1 MNKAKAPKP
10 SKPAQKRA
18 KKKKDHWWSWPWFA
32 STKKKDHW
40 WSWPWFVS
48 TWSRVVLAVGIL
60 FAAISGIVLIDA
72 YYKFSRMIDR
82 KISGEVFQNT
92 AKVYASPMVLFP
104 GQSIRPW
111 DITNYLKKV
120 GYSEKGKGQGRLG
133 EYSYSKRSLEITPL
147 PGSHYG
153 SSDASVRIAFNEKSI
168 ARINSP
174 AVKTDLTSYEVE
186 PQLITNLFD
195 KTREKRRLIQYDDI
209 PKVLRDAVLAIE
221 DRRFFEHQG
230 IDPIGMMRAAF
241 VDVTGR
247 GITQGASTITQQLVR
262 SFWLSPERKVL
273 RKAKEI
279 YMAFILENRL
289 DKKQIF
295 TLYAND
301 VYLGQRGSFSINGFG
316 EAATSYF
323 NKDIKNLTIPEAAL
337 LAGII
342 QAPSRYN
349 PTRNPDRALQ
359 RRNVVMQ
366 SMLETGSIS
375 KEQYQQASKTPLN
388 LAPISMDVSD
398 APYFVDLV
406 KDRMLEKYPE
416 SVLLSQQ
423 YKIYTTLDLD
433 LQRFAYQ
440 AVRDGAQ
447 QVDETLAKKRLRK
460 IKVKK
465 GQPPP
470 ELKIEPQDRVQA
482 CLIALDPHTGEIR
495 AFVGGRDYG
504 TSQLNRLT
512 TAKRQPGSIF
522 KPFVY
527 AAAVN
532 SAVEGSDPII
542 TASTIVDDSPTV
554 FEFDGKT
561 YEPNNFGE
569 KFYGPVTLRK
579 GLTKSLNVATIKFA
593 EMAGLGKVVA
603 LAKSAGLNSKLL
615 ATPALALGSYE
626 VTPMEMARAYTIF
639 ANHGTRV
646 EPVFIRSTRDSKG
659 SLIEKNETKTNDVLD
674 PRITY
679 LMTNLMEGVI
689 ARGTAARARA
699 LGFTLPAAGKT
710 GTSHDGWFAGYTSGL
725 LCIVWVGFDD
735 NRELGLEGASSA
747 LPIWTEFMKKATALQ
762 PWLANSSFSPP
773 EEGITSIQIDED
785 TGLLASSECQH
796 VISENYIT
804 GSEPK
809 QTCSLTAHNWI
820 LNLRNAPFEM
830 SSESPESQHAVDSGK
845 SEPLT
850 PPKQPNALKRFFSKI
865 F

>member
-1 MNKAKAPKP
+1 MNKQKIVKPRQAAPKRG
-10 SKPAQKRA
+10 KT
-18 KKKKDHWWSWPWFA
+18 KKAHWWSWPWF
-32 STKKKDHW
+32 S
-40 WSWPWFVS
+40 SL
-48 TWSRVVLAVGIL
+48 WSRVALASGIL
-60 FAAISGIVLIDA
+60 LVAVTAIVLLDA

-92 AKVYASPMVLFP
+92 AKVFAAPMVLFP
-104 GQSIRPW
+104 GQPVRPW
-111 DITNYLKKV
+111 DVTTYLKKV
-120 GYSEKGKGQGRLG
+120 GYTETGKALSKIG
-133 EYSYSKRSLEITPL
+133 EYRYSKKSLEITPFA
-147 PGSHYG
+147 GSHNG
-153 SSDASVRIAFNEKSI
+153 SSEDSVRVQFNEKSI
-168 ARINSP
+168 TRISSL
-174 AVKTDLTSYEVE
+174 AAAKSELSAYELE

-195 KTREKRRLIQYDDI
+195 KSREKRRLIQYDDI
-209 PKVLRDAVLAIE
+209 PKVLRDSVLAIE

-230 IDPIGMMRAAF
+230 IDPWGIVRAAF
-241 VDVTGR
+241 VDLTKR

-279 YMAFILENRL
+279 YMAFILESRL
-289 DKKQIF
+289 NKKQIF

-323 NKDIKNLTIPEAAL
+323 GKDIKNLTIPEAAL
-337 LAGII
+337 VAGMI

-359 RRNVVMQ
+359 RRNVVLQ
-366 SMLETGSIS
+366 AMLETGSIS
-375 KEQYQQASKTPLN
+375 KEQYQQAVKTPLN
-388 LAPISMDVSD
+388 LAPVSMDVSD

-416 SVLLSQQ
+416 SVLLGQQ
-423 YKIYTTLDLD
+423 YKIYTTLDLE

-440 AVRDGAQ
+440 AVREGSQ
-447 QVDETLAKKRLRK
+447 QVDEIMARRRLRK

-470 ELKIEPQDRVQA
+470 PLKIEPQDRVQS
-482 CLIALDPHTGEIR
+482 CLVALDPHTGEIR

-504 TSQLNRLT
+504 TSQLNRVT

-527 AAAVN
+527 AAALN
-532 SAVEGSDPII
+532 SAVEGSEPLI

-554 FEFDGKT
+554 FEFDDKT

-579 GLTKSLNVATIKFA
+579 ALTRSLNVATIKFA
-593 EMAGLGKVVA
+593 EMVGLAKVVA
-603 LAKSAGLNSKLL
+603 LAKAAGISAKLL
-615 ATPALALGSYE
+615 ATPALALGAYE
-626 VTPMEMARAYTIF
+626 VTPLEMARAYTVF
-639 ANHGTRV
+639 ANEGTLV
-646 EPVFIRSTRDSKG
+646 EPVFIRSTRDAKG
-659 SLIEKNETKTNDVLD
+659 NLIERTETKTKQVLD

-689 ARGTAARARA
+689 NRGTAARARG

-735 NRELGLEGASSA
+735 NRELGIEGANSA
-747 LPIWTEFMKKATALQ
+747 LPIWTEFMKKATKLQ
-762 PWLANSSFSPP
+762 PWLAKGSFLPP
-773 EEGITSIQIDED
+773 EEGITRVQIDED
-785 TGLLASSECQH
+785 TGLAASSECQH
-796 VISENYIT
+796 VISESYFA
-804 GSEPK
+804 GAEPK
-809 QTCSLTAHNWI
+809 QSCSLTAHNWI
-820 LNLRNAPFEM
+820 LNLRNAPFEVSSD
-830 SSESPESQHAVDSGK
+830 SSETQRALDTGR

-850 PPKQPNALKRFFSKI
+850 PPKKPNAFKRFFSKI

>member
-1 MNKAKAPKP
+1 M
-10 SKPAQKRA
+10 
-18 KKKKDHWWSWPWFA
+18 
-32 STKKKDHW
+32 
-40 WSWPWFVS
+40 
-48 TWSRVVLAVGIL
+48 AVGIL
-60 FAAISGIVLIDA
+60 FVAISGIVLIDA

-92 AKVYASPMVLFP
+92 AKVYASPMLLFP

-120 GYSEKGKGQGRLG
+120 GYSEKGKGQARLG

-147 PGSHYG
+147 SGSHDG
-153 SSDASVRIAFNEKSI
+153 PSDASVRIDFDEKSI
-168 ARINSP
+168 ARIHSP
-174 AVKTDLTSYEVE
+174 AVKTDLNSYEVE

-241 VDVTGR
+241 VDLTGR

-359 RRNVVMQ
+359 RRNVVLQ

-388 LAPISMDVSD
+388 LAPTSMDVSD

-423 YKIYTTLDLD
+423 YKIYTTLDLE

-470 ELKIEPQDRVQA
+470 EFKIEPQDRVQA
-482 CLIALDPHTGEIR
+482 CLVALDPHTGEIR

-554 FEFDGKT
+554 FEFDDKT
-561 YEPNNFGE
+561 YEPNNFNE

-579 GLTKSLNVATIKFA
+579 ALTKSLNVATIKFA
-593 EMAGLGKVVA
+593 EMVGLGNVVA
-603 LAKSAGLNSKLL
+603 LAKAAGLNSKLL
-615 ATPALALGSYE
+615 ATPAMALGSYE

-659 SLIEKNETKTNDVLD
+659 SLIEKNETKTKDVLD

-762 PWLANSSFSPP
+762 PWLANSSFFPP
-773 EEGITSIQIDED
+773 EEGITSVQIDED

-796 VISENYIT
+796 VISENYVT

-820 LNLRNAPFEM
+820 LNLRSAPFEM
-830 SSESPESQHAVDSGK
+830 SSESPETQHAVDSGK
-845 SEPLT
+845 AEPLN
-850 PPKQPNALKRFFSKI
+850 PPKQPNAVKRFFSKI